1 MARKGRQDRGL
12 MQRTDK
18 QGKSAWYV
26 RLYHDGKERRFGSFP
41 TKTKAREFYE
51 KAKTEQKEERFFPE
65 LHQVRGQVMAH
76 EVITGY
82 WEQNRMKRSARDQ
95 EFFATWWKVRLKGM
109 RVSAITRPL
118 LSTIRQELLE
128 GERSPQRVNR
138 YLAWLRAC
146 LNHAIMDGHLK
157 TNPVKKMMFKE
168 PPGRM
173 RLVTPEEESK
183 LLEEVGPTYAPWVRL
198 AILTGMRQGEQ
209 FSLQWKDVDLEKGF
223 LTLPQ
228 TKAGGVQYVYLNEEA
243 KAILR
248 EFDSWQRSKWV
259 FPCPKPVSRDE
270 QNQKADTH
278 VDPRKFYSRTY
289 LPAMKRVMEKTG
301 MEWTSWHDLRHCY
314 ASRLAMSGVS
324 LGVIAALLRHSGTA
338 MVKRYAHLSPS
349 HLSVAVE
356 QVAGFGKSL
365 NLEPR
370 QTDKAK
376 EVQTGRETLQEPAFD
391 AGTVT
396 TTGNGEGTERVET
409 V

>member
-1 MARKGRQDRGL
+1 MARKDRKDRGL
-12 MQRTDK
+12 IQRTDK
-18 QGKSAWYV
+18 QGKLSWYV
-26 RLYHDGKERRFGSFP
+26 RLYHEGQERRFGAFP
-41 TKTKAREFYE
+41 SKTKAREFYE
-51 KAKTEQKEERFFPE
+51 KAKTEQKEARFFPE
-65 LHQVRGQVMAH
+65 LHQVRGQVKAKI
-76 EVITGY
+76 VIDTY
-82 WEQNRMKRSARDQ
+82 WKQNQMKRSARDQ
-95 EFFATWWKVRLKGM
+95 EYFANWWKERLKDM

-118 LSTIRQELLE
+118 LSTIRQELLD

-173 RLVTPEEESK
+173 RLVTPEEEAK

-209 FSLQWKDVDLEKGF
+209 FSLQWKDVDLERGI
-223 LTLPQ
+223 LILPQ
-228 TKAGGVQYVYLNEEA
+228 TKAGGVQYVYLNDEA

-248 EFDSWQRSKWV
+248 GFDSWQRSKWV

-301 MEWTSWHDLRHCY
+301 MGWTSWHDLRHCY
-314 ASRLAMSGVS
+314 ASRLAMSGAS
-324 LGVIAALLRHSGTA
+324 LSDIAALLR
-338 MVKRYAHLSPS
+338 
-349 HLSVAVE
+349 
-356 QVAGFGKSL
+356 
-365 NLEPR
+365 
-370 QTDKAK
+370 
-376 EVQTGRETLQEPAFD
+376 
-391 AGTVT
+391 
-396 TTGNGEGTERVET
+396 
-409 V
+409 